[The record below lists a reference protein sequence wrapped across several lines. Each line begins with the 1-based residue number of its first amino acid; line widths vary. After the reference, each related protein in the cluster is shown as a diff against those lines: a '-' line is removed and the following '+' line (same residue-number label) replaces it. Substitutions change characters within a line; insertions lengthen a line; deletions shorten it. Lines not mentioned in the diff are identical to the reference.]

1 MKTKFYLFLTLLTT
15 VFISCSSDDDNS
27 DNSNQ
32 EQFTLEYYF
41 EGSYS
46 STGQLTFS
54 SYTNNNLVDEVDY
67 EDFPQDEFT
76 ESTEL
81 TVNNS
86 QMISA
91 RITLND
97 QNMSFRGDATIR
109 IINSE
114 GEVVAFVEDEY
125 MNTDT
130 PQITC
135 VLTLEY
141 NTETGESTWVLN

>member
-54 SYTNNNLVDEVDY
+54 SYEG
-67 EDFPQDEFT
+67 FPVFH
-76 ESTEL
+76 
-81 TVNNS
+81 TV
-86 QMISA
+86 
-91 RITLND
+91 
-97 QNMSFRGDATIR
+97 
-109 IINSE
+109 
-114 GEVVAFVEDEY
+114 
-125 MNTDT
+125 
-130 PQITC
+130 
-135 VLTLEY
+135 
-141 NTETGESTWVLN
+141 